1 MKRKEIKM
9 KEKKSK
15 VDLSADIPIHCSYSQ
30 LTAIQELNPNPRNY
44 NKHPDEQIALLAKN
58 IRALGWRHPIIV
70 SKLSGKIVAGHAR
83 LEAAKLL
90 SLQTV
95 PVDFQSFNSQDEE
108 NAYLIADN
116 KIAELAELDESQLK
130 ELLTELTA
138 SEIDMDLTGFTE
150 QALSEILKQ
159 EDGEADA
166 EPQIDNADE
175 LNKVW
180 QVKVGDVWTIG
191 NHRLMCGDSTNNNDV
206 DKLMMGEKAS
216 MVFTDPPYNVD
227 YGANENHPSHK
238 IRTIV
243 NDKMSDSDWNKFVVG
258 YMKSIF
264 RMTDGNI
271 YISMSD
277 KELGHMQSTFR
288 DCGGKWASFI
298 IWVKDSLVLSAK
310 DYHSRHETILYGW
323 KEGAKERLRVE
334 DRKQDDVWEI
344 DRPKK
349 SEDHPTMKPVAL
361 VERAINNSS
370 KQGWIIGDLFLGSGT
385 TMVACE
391 NLHRKCYGM
400 EITPN
405 YCAVILQRMKD
416 AFPSLEIKRV
426 E

>member
-1 MKRKEIKM
+1 MNTKGNKM

-90 SLQTV
+90 SLQIV

-166 EPQIDNADE
+166 EPQIDNAEE

-191 NHRLMCGDSTNNNDV
+191 NHRLMCGDSTKKDDV
-206 DKLMMGEKAS
+206 DCLVDGKKAD
-216 MVFTDPPYNVD
+216 MVFADPPYGTGIDAPNGLGNAKVSMQMVGD
-227 YGANENHPSHK
+227 KDTSLAKSLFESWIKFANTQVWFGANYYSSVLPDSKCWIVWDKDHHGMTFADAELAWVNSDSPVRIFKHAWSGNHKASEKGEQRNHP
-238 IRTIV
+238 T
-243 NDKMSDSDWNKFVVG
+243 
-258 YMKSIF
+258 
-264 RMTDGNI
+264 
-271 YISMSD
+271 
-277 KELGHMQSTFR
+277 Q
-288 DCGGKWASFI
+288 
-298 IWVKDSLVLSAK
+298 
-310 DYHSRHETILYGW
+310 
-323 KEGAKERLRVE
+323 
-334 DRKQDDVWEI
+334 
-344 DRPKK
+344 
-349 SEDHPTMKPVAL
+349 KPVAL
-361 VERAINNSS
+361 YVWAINEFGNES
-370 KQGWIIGDLFLGSGT
+370 KIVIDPCLGSGT